1 MPDTAPIS
9 VARPTILVGG
19 TEDLSLREGLLGLV
33 VAEDTQG
40 LYRCEATFGN
50 WGAQG
55 SGVNYLYF
63 DRRTLDF
70 GKTLQIKLGTETVFD
85 GRITAIE
92 GQFPD
97 HEGPRVVVLAEDRF
111 QDLRMTRRT
120 RAFEDTTDAD
130 VFSRIANDHGLT
142 PAVDVNG
149 PRHRVLAQVNQS
161 DLAFMRDR
169 ARAVDAEVWMSGSTL
184 NVKSRTGRDAGTH
197 ALTYGGN
204 LREFAVI
211 ADLAH
216 QRSSVAVSGWD
227 VAGKSAVKFEADDS
241 TVRGELG
248 NDESGAS
255 ILQSALGGA
264 RKEQVAHAVPFTSE
278 EAQGRAEAYYRA
290 LARRFVVGRGTAV
303 ADAKIRV
310 GGHVEVENVGPLFG
324 GKYYLCE
331 VRHLFDGA
339 RGIRTFF
346 TAERPGLGRP

>member
-9 VARPTILVGG
+9 VARPTIVVGG
-19 TEDLSLREGLLGLV
+19 TEDRSLREGLLGLV

-63 DRRTLDF
+63 DRKTLDF
-70 GKTLQIKLGTETVFD
+70 GKTLQIKLDADTIFD

-92 GQFPD
+92 AQFPD

-120 RAFEDTTDAD
+120 RAFEDTSDAD
-130 VFSRIANDHGLT
+130 VFSRIANDHGLS
-142 PAVDVNG
+142 PAVDVTG
-149 PRHRVLAQVNQS
+149 PRHRILAQVNQS

-169 ARAVDAEVWMSGSTL
+169 ARAIDAEVWMEGSKL
-184 NVKSRTGRDAGTH
+184 NVKSRTGRDTGTSV
-197 ALTYGGN
+197 LTYGGN
-204 LREFAVI
+204 LREFAVV

-216 QRSSVAVSGWD
+216 QRSSVTVGGWD
-227 VAGKSAVKFEADDS
+227 VAGKEGVKYEADDS

-255 ILQSALGGA
+255 ILSSALGGS
-264 RKEQVAHAVPFTSE
+264 RKESVAHTVPFTSE
-278 EAQGRAEAYYRA
+278 EAQGRAESYYRA
-290 LARRFVVGRGTAV
+290 VARRFVVGRGTA
-303 ADAKIRV
+303 ATDAKLRV
-310 GGHVEVENVGPLFG
+310 GSYVDVKNVGPLFG